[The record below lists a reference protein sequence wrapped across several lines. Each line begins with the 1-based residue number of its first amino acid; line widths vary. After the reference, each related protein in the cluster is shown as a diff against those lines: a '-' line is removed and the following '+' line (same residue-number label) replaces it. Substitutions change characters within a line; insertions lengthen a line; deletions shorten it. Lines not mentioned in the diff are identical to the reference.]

1 MTGRRKAALLLL
13 LPSVSS
19 LKEKIKEKGQQRG
32 GEVKDERQNK
42 EERSN
47 NL

>member
-1 MTGRRKAALLLL
+1 MTGRRKAALFL
-13 LPSVSS
+13 SVSS
-19 LKEKIKEKGQQRG
+19 LKEKIKEKEQPRG